1 MLPDRLSSTFKT
13 AAQGLAL
20 QRERI
25 DVASRNIANSQ
36 TTAPK
41 GSGRAYRPQ
50 VVNTLAPDQ
59 QNFLNVFADSV
70 SSLKKTNA
78 GHISSDIG
86 ISANK
91 PQGLGPQFFVEEQ
104 EKFRY
109 EYDPGHPDADE
120 NGMVQYP
127 DIDMVHEMTVMVSAN
142 RLYEANL
149 SSIEAEK
156 EMIKRS
162 MEI

>member
-1 MLPDRLSSTFKT
+1 MLPDRFSSTFKT

-25 DVASRNIANSQ
+25 AVASSNIANSQ
-36 TTAPK
+36 TSAPK
-41 GSGRAYRPQ
+41 GSGNAYRPQ
-50 VVNTLAPDQ
+50 VVQTLAPQ
-59 QNFLNVFADSV
+59 QKDFLNVFADSV
-70 SSLKKTNA
+70 SGLKQTSNK
-78 GHISSDIG
+78 HISNSFG
-86 ISANK
+86 TGSER
-91 PQGLGPQFFVEEQ
+91 PEELGPEFLVEQQ
-104 EKFRY
+104 ERFRY
-109 EYDPGHPDADE
+109 EYDPNHPDADE

-127 DIDMVHEMTVMVSAN
+127 DIDLIHEMTEMVSAN

-156 EMIKRS
+156 EIIKRS